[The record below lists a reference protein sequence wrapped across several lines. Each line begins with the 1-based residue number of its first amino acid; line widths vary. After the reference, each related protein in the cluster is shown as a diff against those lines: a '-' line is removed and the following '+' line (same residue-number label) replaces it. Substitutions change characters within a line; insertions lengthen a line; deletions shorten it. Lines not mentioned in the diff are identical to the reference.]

1 MYYNIC
7 LKVGDDMYIK
17 ELNNA
22 EFNLFT
28 DSYPQFSI
36 YQTSEYG
43 FIMNTQNYTTVF
55 LGLIDNYEKIVAAS
69 LVLIEKEGIFRYAY
83 APKGF
88 LIDYSN
94 KELVEEFTKLIK
106 EYLGKKKI
114 MAIKINPMIIKSS
127 YDYNTDSTRINPE
140 FENQI
145 NFLKSLDYYHLGYN
159 NLFEAFKPRYDAIID
174 LNKPITTLFG
184 NMNKNFKNKIKSADR
199 NGVRVIKGTSDQLDY
214 LYNQVK
220 NKYPRDKKYFEDVL
234 FFFKKRNM
242 IDYYYAKLDTNAYLI
257 NVQKRYQKQMDLC
270 NKLNNKLFKNAGKS
284 NNNKIINSKI
294 YEENKLNELKNEL
307 IFATKLLKE
316 NPNGVLLATMLIAK
330 YRDEV
335 YIFMDGYNK
344 DFKKLNAKHLMTWK
358 LIEKYSKEKYKRF
371 NLGGMT
377 NPNIK
382 NEKYKGLNEFKLS
395 FNARCVEYVG
405 DLELITNQTLY
416 NLYRN
421 SKPIRYILK
430 RDK

>member
-1 MYYNIC
+1 
-7 LKVGDDMYIK
+7 MYIK
-17 ELNNA
+17 ELTNA
-22 EFNLFT
+22 EFNMFT
-28 DSYPQFSI
+28 DNYPQFSI

-43 FIMNTQNYTTVF
+43 FIMNTQNYTSVF
-55 LGLIDNYEKIVAAS
+55 LGLIDNNKILAAT
-69 LVLIEKEGIFRYAY
+69 LILIEKEGMFKYAY
-83 APKGF
+83 SPKGF

-94 KELVEEFTKLIK
+94 TELVETFTNLIK
-106 EYLGKKKI
+106 DYLGKKKI

-127 YDYNTDSTRINPE
+127 YDYITDITHTNPD
-140 FENQI
+140 FEWQLG
-145 NFLKSLDYYHLGYN
+145 FLKNINYYHLGYN
-159 NLFEAFKPRYDAIID
+159 NLFESFKPRYDAIID

-184 NMNKNFKNKIKSADR
+184 NMNKNFKNKIKSADK
-199 NGVRVIKGTSDQLDY
+199 NGVRIIKGNDNELDY
-214 LYNQVK
+214 LYGQVK

-257 NVQKRYQKQMDLC
+257 NVQKKYQKQMDLC
-270 NKLNNKLFKNAGKS
+270 NKLNAKLFKNVGK
-284 NNNKIINSKI
+284 NNNKLINNKI

-307 IFATKLLKE
+307 VFATKLLKE
-316 NPNGVLLATMLIAK
+316 SPDGILLATMLIAK

-358 LIEKYSKEKYKRF
+358 LIEKYAKEKYKRF

-377 NPNIK
+377 NPNIN

>member
-1 MYYNIC
+1 
-7 LKVGDDMYIK
+7 
-17 ELNNA
+17 
-22 EFNLFT
+22 
-28 DSYPQFSI
+28 
-36 YQTSEYG
+36 
-43 FIMNTQNYTTVF
+43 MNTQNYTSVF
-55 LGLIDNYEKIVAAS
+55 LGLIDNERIVAAS
-69 LVLIEKEGIFRYAY
+69 LILVEKEGIFKYAY

-94 KELVEEFTKLIK
+94 KELVEQFTNLVK
-106 EYLGKKKI
+106 EYLGKRKI

-127 YDYNTDSTRINPE
+127 YDYITDTTHQNPNFDNE
-140 FENQI
+140 I
-145 NFLKSLDYYHLGYN
+145 NFLKTLDYYHLGYN
-159 NLFEAFKPRYDAIID
+159 NLFESFKPRYDAIID

-184 NMNKNFKNKIKSADR
+184 NMNKNFKTKVKSADK
-199 NGVRVIKGTSDQLDY
+199 NGVRIIKGNETELDY
-214 LYNQVK
+214 LYEQVK

-242 IDYYYAKLDTNAYLI
+242 IDYYYAKLDTNEYLI
-257 NVQKRYQKQMDLC
+257 NVQKKYQKQMDLC

-307 IFATKLLKE
+307 VFATKLLKE
-316 NPNGVLLATMLIAK
+316 NPEGILLATMLIAK

-377 NPNIK
+377 NPNIN

-395 FNARCVEYVG
+395 FNARCVEYIG

>member
-1 MYYNIC
+1 
-7 LKVGDDMYIK
+7 MYIK
-17 ELNNA
+17 ELTND
-22 EFNLFT
+22 EFNRFT
-28 DSYPQFSI
+28 DSFNYFSI
-36 YQTSEYG
+36 YQTLEYG
-43 FIMNTQNYTTVF
+43 LLMNTQNYSSIF
-55 LGLIDNYEKIVAAS
+55 IGLIDESNKIVGAS
-69 LVLIEKEGIFRYAY
+69 LVLIEKIGIFKYAY

-88 LIDYSN
+88 LIDYNN
-94 KELVEEFTKLIK
+94 KELVENFTKLIK
-106 EYLGKKKI
+106 EYFNKKKI

-127 YDYNTDSTRINPE
+127 YDYRTNTANINPN
-140 FENQI
+140 FEEQLE
-145 NFLKSLDYYHLGYN
+145 FLKSLGYYHLGYN
-159 NLFEAFKPRYDAIID
+159 NLFESFKPRYDAIID

-184 NMNKNFKNKIKSADR
+184 NMNKNFKNKIKSADK
-199 NGVRVIKGTSDQLDY
+199 NGVRIIRGNESELDY

-220 NKYPRDKKYFEDVL
+220 NKYPRDKKYFENVL
-234 FFFKKRNM
+234 YYFKKRNM
-242 IDYYYAKLDTNAYLI
+242 IDYYYAKLDTNQYLI
-257 NVQKRYQKQMDLC
+257 NVQKRYQKQMETC
-270 NKLNNKLFKNAGKS
+270 NKLNGKLFKNAGK
-284 NNNKIINSKI
+284 NNNKLIDNKI

-316 NPNGVLLATMLIAK
+316 NPEGILLASMLIAK
-330 YRDEV
+330 YKDEV
-335 YIFMDGYNK
+335 YILIDGYNR
-344 DFKKLNAKHLMTWK
+344 DFKKINAKHLMTWK

-405 DLELITNQTLY
+405 DLELITNSTLY

>member
-1 MYYNIC
+1 
-7 LKVGDDMYIK
+7 MYIK
-17 ELNNA
+17 ELTNS

-28 DSYPQFSI
+28 DSFPYFSI

-43 FIMNTQNYTTVF
+43 FIMNTQNYNSLF
-55 LGLIDNYEKIVAAS
+55 LGLIDKSQKIVAAS
-69 LVLIEKEGIFRYAY
+69 LILIEKDGMFKYAY

-94 KELVEEFTKLIK
+94 NELVEEFTKLIK
-106 EYLGKKKI
+106 EYLSKKKI

-127 YDYNTDSTRINPE
+127 YDYRTNIIHTNPN
-140 FENQI
+140 FEEQLE
-145 NFLKSLDYYHLGYN
+145 FLKSLNYYHLGYN
-159 NLFEAFKPRYDAIID
+159 NLFESFKPRYDAIID

-184 NMNKNFKNKIKSADR
+184 NMNKNFKSKVKSADK
-199 NGVRVIKGTSDQLDY
+199 NGVRIIKGNDSELDF
-214 LYNQVK
+214 LYDQVK
-220 NKYPRDKKYFEDVL
+220 NKYPRDKKYFEDAL
-234 FFFKKRNM
+234 FFLKKRKM

-257 NVQKRYQKQMDLC
+257 NVQKKYQKQMDLC
-270 NKLNNKLFKNAGKS
+270 NKLNSKLFKSAGKN
-284 NNNKIINSKI
+284 NNNKLINNKI
-294 YEENKLNELKNEL
+294 YEENNLNEIKKDLV
-307 IFATKLLKE
+307 FATKLLKE
-316 NPNGVLLATMLIAK
+316 NPDGILLATMLIAK
-330 YRDEV
+330 YRNEV

-395 FNARCVEYVG
+395 FNARCIEYVG

-430 RDK
+430 RDR

>member
-1 MYYNIC
+1 
-7 LKVGDDMYIK
+7 MYIK

-28 DSYPQFSI
+28 DSYPYFSI

-43 FIMNTQNYTTVF
+43 FIMNTQNYTSLF
-55 LGLIDNYEKIVAAS
+55 LGLVDDYEKIVAAS
-69 LVLIEKEGIFRYAY
+69 LILIEKEGIFKYAY

-94 KELVEEFTKLIK
+94 KGLVEQFTTLIK
-106 EYLGKKKI
+106 EYLSKKKI

-140 FENQI
+140 FQGQI
-145 NFLKSLDYYHLGYN
+145 DFLKSLDYYHLGYN

-199 NGVRVIKGTSDQLDY
+199 NGVRIVKGTSDQLDF
-214 LYNQVK
+214 LYDQVK

-242 IDYYYAKLDTNAYLI
+242 IDYYYAKLDTNVYLI
-257 NVQKRYQKQMDLC
+257 SIQKKYQKQMDLC
-270 NKLNNKLFKNAGKS
+270 NKLNNKLFKNVGK
-284 NNNKIINSKI
+284 NNNKLISTKI
-294 YEENKLNELKNEL
+294 YEENKLNEFKNEL
-307 IFATKLLKE
+307 VFATKLLKE
-316 NPNGVLLATMLIAK
+316 NPDGVLLATMLIAK

-377 NPNIK
+377 NPYIK

-395 FNARCVEYVG
+395 FNARCVEYIG
-405 DLELITNQTLY
+405 DLELITNQKLY

>member
-1 MYYNIC
+1 
-7 LKVGDDMYIK
+7 MYIK
-17 ELNNA
+17 ELTNA

-28 DSYPQFSI
+28 DNFQYFSI

-43 FIMNTQNYTTVF
+43 FIMNNQNYTSMF
-55 LGLIDNYEKIVAAS
+55 LGLIDNNKILAAS
-69 LVLIEKEGIFRYAY
+69 LILIEKDGMFKYAY

-94 KELVEEFTKLIK
+94 NELVEEFTKLIK
-106 EYLGKKKI
+106 SYLGKKKI

-127 YDYNTDSTRINPE
+127 YDYRTNIIHTNPK
-140 FENQI
+140 FEEQME
-145 NFLKSLDYYHLGYN
+145 FLKNLKYYHLGYN
-159 NLFEAFKPRYDAIID
+159 NLFEAFKPRFDAIID
-174 LNKPITTLFG
+174 LSKPITTLFG
-184 NMNKNFKNKIKSADR
+184 NMNKNFKNKIKNADK
-199 NGVRVIKGTSDQLDY
+199 NGVRIIKGNDTELDY
-214 LYNQVK
+214 LYEQIK
-220 NKYPRDKKYFEDVL
+220 NKYPRDKKYFEDML

-242 IDYYYAKLDTNAYLI
+242 VDYFYAKLDTNVYLI
-257 NVQKRYQKQMDLC
+257 SIQKKYQKQMDIC
-270 NKLNNKLFKNAGKS
+270 NKLNNKLFKNVGKR
-284 NNNKIINSKI
+284 NNNKIINNKI
-294 YEENKLNELKNEL
+294 REENKLNEIKNEL
-307 IFATKLLKE
+307 VFATKLLKE
-316 NPNGVLLATMLIAK
+316 NPNGVILATMLTAK

-335 YIFMDGYNK
+335 YILIDGYNK
-344 DFKKLNAKHLMTWK
+344 DFKRINAKHLMTWK
-358 LIEKYSKEKYKRF
+358 LIEKYSKEKFKRF

-405 DLELITNQTLY
+405 DLELITNQALY

>member
-1 MYYNIC
+1 
-7 LKVGDDMYIK
+7 MYIK

-43 FIMNTQNYTTVF
+43 FIMNTQNYTSVF
-55 LGLIDNYEKIVAAS
+55 LGLIDDYERIVAAS
-69 LVLIEKEGIFRYAY
+69 LILIEKEGIFKYAY

-94 KELVEEFTKLIK
+94 KGLVEQFTTLIK

-140 FENQI
+140 FQNQMD
-145 NFLKSLDYYHLGYN
+145 FLKSLDYYHLGYN

-199 NGVRVIKGTSDQLDY
+199 NGVRVIKGNGDQLDY
-214 LYNQVK
+214 LYDQVK

-234 FFFKKRNM
+234 FFLKKRNM

-257 NVQKRYQKQMDLC
+257 NVQKKYQKQMDLC
-270 NKLNNKLFKNAGKS
+270 NKLNNKLFKNAGK
-284 NNNKIINSKI
+284 NNNKLINNKI
-294 YEENKLNELKNEL
+294 YEENKLNEFKNEL
-307 IFATKLLKE
+307 VFATKLLKE
-316 NPNGVLLATMLIAK
+316 SPDGILLATMLIAK

-377 NPNIK
+377 NPYIK
-382 NEKYKGLNEFKLS
+382 NDKYKGLNEFKLS
-395 FNARCVEYVG
+395 FNARCVEYIG
-405 DLELITNQTLY
+405 DLELITNQKLY

>member
-1 MYYNIC
+1 
-7 LKVGDDMYIK
+7 MYIK
-17 ELNNA
+17 ELTNA

-28 DSYPQFSI
+28 DNYPYSSI

-43 FIMNTQNYTTVF
+43 FIMNTQSYTSLF
-55 LGLIDNYEKIVAAS
+55 LGLIDDSNKIVAAS
-69 LVLIEKEGIFRYAY
+69 LILVEKSGMFKYAY

-94 KELVEEFTKLIK
+94 KQLVEEFTKLIN
-106 EYLGKKKI
+106 EYLNKNKI

-127 YDYNTDSTRINPE
+127 YDYITNVTHENPN
-140 FENQI
+140 FNDQI
-145 NFLKSLDYYHLGYN
+145 DFLKSLDYYHLGYN
-159 NLFEAFKPRYDAIID
+159 NLFEAFKPRFDAIID

-184 NMNKNFKNKIKSADR
+184 NMNKNFKSKIKNADQI
-199 NGVRVIKGTSDQLDY
+199 GVRIIKGNESELDY
-214 LYNQVK
+214 LYDQVK

-234 FFFKKRNM
+234 YFFKSRNM
-242 IDYYYAKLDTNAYLI
+242 IDYYYAKLDTNIYLI
-257 NVQKRYQKQMDLC
+257 SIQKKYQNQIEIC
-270 NKLNNKLFKNAGKS
+270 NKLNSKLFKNLGKD
-284 NNNKIINSKI
+284 NDKLINNKIHQ
-294 YEENKLNELKNEL
+294 ENKLNELKKEL
-307 IFATKLLKE
+307 VYATKLLKE
-316 NPNGVLLATMLIAK
+316 SPNGVILATMLIVK

-344 DFKKLNAKHLMTWK
+344 DFKRINAKHLMTWK

-377 NPNIK
+377 NPAIK
-382 NEKYKGLNEFKLS
+382 NDKYSGLNEFKLS

-405 DLELITNQTLY
+405 DLELITSPALY